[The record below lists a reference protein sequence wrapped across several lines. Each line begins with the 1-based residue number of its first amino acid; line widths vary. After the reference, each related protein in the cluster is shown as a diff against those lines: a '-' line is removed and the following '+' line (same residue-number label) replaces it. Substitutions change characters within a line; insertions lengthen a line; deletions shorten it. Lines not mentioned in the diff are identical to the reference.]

1 MLSGDSAD
9 ETALVTDMTAT
20 LASHFSVDPS
30 IIVVTAEF
38 TADRRM
44 EGGRR
49 LAPGTF
55 KMSYEIITI
64 ASKASA
70 IRDLVFAEADF
81 IAAITA
87 LMPSATVMSVSEP
100 TLETVG
106 AQATD
111 APTAAPTETP
121 GRDGEEGPAQLEQ
134 GGAEVARVSSASEA
148 DSSSTV
154 IVLGV
159 AAFVVLF
166 IMVLVPTLCRRRLS
180 ALFGKKGNNNAVP
193 TSNNVNDTIGDK
205 IERSI
210 AGEKMDWDVDRGAR
224 EQASQ
229 AQNGDDAVE
238 LI

>member
-1 MLSGDSAD
+1 MLGGDSAD
-9 ETALVTDMTAT
+9 EAALVTDMTAT

-30 IIVVTAEF
+30 IIVVAAEF

-49 LAPGTF
+49 LAAGTF

-81 IAAITA
+81 IAAITIA
-87 LMPSATVMSVSEP
+87 MPSSITVLSVSEP
-100 TLETVG
+100 TLETV
-106 AQATD
+106 TD

-121 GRDGEEGPAQLEQ
+121 GRDGEEGPALLDQ
-134 GGAEVARVSSASEA
+134 GRADDVAHVSSASEA

-154 IVLGV
+154 IVLGI

-166 IMVLVPTLCRRRLS
+166 IAVLVPTLCRRRLH

-210 AGEKMDWDVDRGAR
+210 AGEKMDWDVDRCAK